1 VFFNPNFSDR
11 CWWFWPKCLYKTL
24 LDRRFILAVFS
35 FIMLTLAERK
45 ALREALAD
53 DDVPTPGFLFGE
65 INSMA
70 TGLIEGG
77 CGWF

>member
-1 VFFNPNFSDR
+1 LLVVFRQSAFTRHFSIGD
-11 CWWFWPKCLYKTL
+11 
-24 LDRRFILAVFS
+24 FILAVFS

-70 TGLIEGG
+70 TGLIKGG